1 MKRTDFNNRG
11 LLLLS
16 GSEVDTFLQGLV
28 SNDVTKADGQKAVY
42 AAFLTP
48 QGKFLYDF
56 FMVRSEKGVFLDCR
70 ADDMPAFSKKLK
82 MYKLRSDVTL
92 EDVSGIYQ
100 ISAIYGDD
108 VSSVLTSDTHQKT
121 MPDGTIIYRDPRL
134 PEAGIRVLSVQSFD
148 VETLCPQIGSDA
160 DYQSHRIALGLP
172 EAPTDL
178 IADKSILLESGF
190 DELNGVDWKKGCYMG
205 QELTARTKYRG
216 LIKKRLVPI
225 RLEGNASTGDD
236 VMFDGKVVGDLRSVE
251 QGMGIAMIKLNA
263 LRQQSTFDAG
273 SAKISVDLPTWIH
286 LPDPAD

>member
-56 FMVRSEKGVFLDCR
+56 FMVRSDKGVFLDCR

-92 EDVSGIYQ
+92 EDVSDDYQ

-108 VSSVLTSDTHQKT
+108 VSAILASDIHQQT
-121 MPDGTIIYRDPRL
+121 MPDGTVIYRDPRL
-134 PEAGIRVLSVQSFD
+134 PEAGIRVLSAKSFD
-148 VETLCPQIGSDA
+148 IDSLCADARSDT
-160 DYQSHRIALGLP
+160 DYQSHRMALGLP

-216 LIKKRLVPI
+216 LIKKRLVPV
-225 RLEGNASTGDD
+225 RMAGEAATGDD
-236 VMFDGKVVGDLRSVE
+236 VTLDGKVVGDIRSV
-251 QGMGIAMIKLNA
+251 QQDMGIAMVKLTA

-273 SAKISVDLPTWIH
+273 NARITVDLPDWIH